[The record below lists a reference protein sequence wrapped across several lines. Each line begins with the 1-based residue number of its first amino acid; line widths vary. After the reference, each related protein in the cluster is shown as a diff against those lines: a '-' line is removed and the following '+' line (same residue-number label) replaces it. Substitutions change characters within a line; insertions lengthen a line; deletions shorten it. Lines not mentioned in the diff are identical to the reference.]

1 MVFKSNQELVNYLK
15 ERGVL
20 RTKEIIDAFLKIDRK
35 DFVKEE
41 YIDQAYFDT
50 PLPTLMGQ
58 TISQP
63 YVVAFMLELLQPQKG
78 QKILDIGFG
87 SGWTTSLLAEI
98 TQTDADYTQTY
109 ADNIYPNDYRINYPN
124 KKPNNKTFDQN
135 SGNKFCSDSGNSL
148 SPRESASSPRR
159 SASGKVYG
167 IEVVPEV
174 FEFGKKNIGKYNFL
188 QRGIVE
194 VFLMDGSKGFPEKA
208 PFDRILVSAASKKI
222 PEEMILQLKDGG
234 ILVIPDF
241 EGIWKVKKINGKIE
255 KEYHYGFIFVPLV
268 EK

>member
-1 MVFKSNQELVNYLK
+1 MVFKSNQELANYLK

-98 TQTDADYTQTY
+98 VGE
-109 ADNIYPNDYRINYPN
+109 N
-124 KKPNNKTFDQN
+124 
-135 SGNKFCSDSGNSL
+135 
-148 SPRESASSPRR
+148 
-159 SASGKVYG
+159 GKVYG

-174 FEFGKKNIGKYNFL
+174 FEFGKKNIEKYNFL
-188 QRGIVE
+188 QKGIVE

-255 KEYHYGFIFVPLV
+255 KEYHYGFVFVPLV

>member
-20 RTKEIIDAFLKIDRK
+20 KTKEIINAFLKIDRK

-41 YIDQAYFDT
+41 YKDQAYFDT
-50 PLPTLMGQ
+50 PFPTLMGQ

-98 TQTDADYTQTY
+98 VGK
-109 ADNIYPNDYRINYPN
+109 N
-124 KKPNNKTFDQN
+124 
-135 SGNKFCSDSGNSL
+135 
-148 SPRESASSPRR
+148 
-159 SASGKVYG
+159 GKVYG
-167 IEVVPEV
+167 IEIIPEV
-174 FEFGKKNIGKYNFL
+174 FEFGKKNIEKYNFL
-188 QRGIVE
+188 QKGTVE
-194 VFLMDGSKGFPEKA
+194 VFLMDGSKGFLEKA

-222 PEEMILQLKDGG
+222 PEELILQLKDNG

-241 EGIWKVKKINGKIE
+241 EGIWRVKKINGKIE
-255 KEYHYGFIFVPLV
+255 KEYHYGFVFVPLTTD
-268 EK
+268 ERRYNTDGRG

>member
-15 ERGVL
+15 EREVL
-20 RTKEIIDAFLKIDRK
+20 KTKEIINAFLKIDRK

-41 YIDQAYFDT
+41 YKDQAYFDT

-98 TQTDADYTQTY
+98 VANTQINTDKATRINADSIR
-109 ADNIYPNDYRINYPN
+109 DNQRNDY
-124 KKPNNKTFDQN
+124 
-135 SGNKFCSDSGNSL
+135 
-148 SPRESASSPRR
+148 PRESVLDQRKSV
-159 SASGKVYG
+159 GKVYG
-167 IEVVPEV
+167 IEIVPEV
-174 FEFGKKNIGKYNFL
+174 FEFGKKNIEKYNFI
-188 QRGIVE
+188 QKGIVE
-194 VFLMDGSKGFPEKA
+194 VFLMDGSKGFTEKA

-241 EGIWKVKKINGKIE
+241 EGIWKVEKINGKIE

-268 EK
+268 TD

>member
-1 MVFKSNQELVNYLK
+1 MVFRSNQELVNYLK

-35 DFVKEE
+35 NFVKEE
-41 YIDQAYFDT
+41 YINQAYFDT

-98 TQTDADYTQTY
+98 VGE
-109 ADNIYPNDYRINYPN
+109 N
-124 KKPNNKTFDQN
+124 
-135 SGNKFCSDSGNSL
+135 
-148 SPRESASSPRR
+148 
-159 SASGKVYG
+159 GKVYG
-167 IEVVPEV
+167 IEIVPEV
-174 FEFGKKNIGKYNFL
+174 FEFGKKNIEKYNFL
-188 QRGIVE
+188 QKGIVE
-194 VFLMDGSKGFPEKA
+194 IFLMDGSKGFLEKA
-208 PFDRILVSAASKKI
+208 PFDRILISAASKKI
-222 PEEMILQLKDGG
+222 PEELISQLKDNGN
-234 ILVIPDF
+234 LVIPNF
-241 EGIWKVKKINGKIE
+241 EGIWKIKKINGKIE
-255 KEYHYGFIFVPLV
+255 KEYHYGFVFVPLV

>member
-20 RTKEIIDAFLKIDRK
+20 KTKEIINAFLKIDRK

-98 TQTDADYTQTY
+98 VGE
-109 ADNIYPNDYRINYPN
+109 N
-124 KKPNNKTFDQN
+124 
-135 SGNKFCSDSGNSL
+135 
-148 SPRESASSPRR
+148 
-159 SASGKVYG
+159 GKVYG
-167 IEVVPEV
+167 IEIVPEV
-174 FEFGKKNIGKYNFL
+174 FEFGKKNIEKYNFL
-188 QRGIVE
+188 QKGIVE
-194 VFLMDGSKGFPEKA
+194 VFLMDGSKGFQEKA

-241 EGIWKVKKINGKIE
+241 EGIWKVKKINDKIE
-255 KEYHYGFIFVPLV
+255 KEYHYGFVFVPLV

>member
-20 RTKEIIDAFLKIDRK
+20 KTKEIINAFLKIDRK

-41 YIDQAYFDT
+41 YKEQAYFDT

-98 TQTDADYTQTY
+98 VGE
-109 ADNIYPNDYRINYPN
+109 N
-124 KKPNNKTFDQN
+124 
-135 SGNKFCSDSGNSL
+135 
-148 SPRESASSPRR
+148 
-159 SASGKVYG
+159 GKVYG

-174 FEFGKKNIGKYNFL
+174 FEFGKKNIEKYNFL
-188 QRGIVE
+188 QKGIVE

-241 EGIWKVKKINGKIE
+241 EGIWKVEKINGKIE
-255 KEYHYGFIFVPLV
+255 KEYHYGFVFVPLV

>member
-1 MVFKSNQELVNYLK
+1 MVFKSNQELANYLK

-63 YVVAFMLELLQPQKG
+63 YVVAFMLELIQPQKG

-98 TQTDADYTQTY
+98 VGE
-109 ADNIYPNDYRINYPN
+109 N
-124 KKPNNKTFDQN
+124 
-135 SGNKFCSDSGNSL
+135 
-148 SPRESASSPRR
+148 
-159 SASGKVYG
+159 GKVYG

-174 FEFGKKNIGKYNFL
+174 FEFGKKNIEKYNFL
-188 QRGIVE
+188 QKGIVE

>member
-20 RTKEIIDAFLKIDRK
+20 RTKEIINAFLKIDRK

-98 TQTDADYTQTY
+98 VGE
-109 ADNIYPNDYRINYPN
+109 N
-124 KKPNNKTFDQN
+124 
-135 SGNKFCSDSGNSL
+135 
-148 SPRESASSPRR
+148 
-159 SASGKVYG
+159 GKVYG

-174 FEFGKKNIGKYNFL
+174 FEFGKKNIEKYNFL
-188 QRGIVE
+188 QKGIVE

-222 PEEMILQLKDGG
+222 PEELISQLKDNG

-241 EGIWKVKKINGKIE
+241 EGIWKVKKISGKIE
-255 KEYHYGFIFVPLV
+255 KEYHYGFVFVPLV

>member
-50 PLPTLMGQ
+50 PLPTLLGQ

-63 YVVAFMLELLQPQKG
+63 YVVAFMLELLEPQKG

-98 TQTDADYTQTY
+98 TQTDSDYTQTY
-109 ADNIYPNDYRINYPN
+109 ADNIYLNDYRINYPN
-124 KKPNNKTFDQN
+124 KKPNNKKFGQN
-135 SGNKFCSDSGNSL
+135 SGNKFGSDSGNSL
-148 SPRESASSPRR
+148 SPRESASSPRS

-167 IEVVPEV
+167 IEVVHEV
-174 FEFGKKNIGKYNFL
+174 FEFGKKNIEKYNFL
-188 QRGIVE
+188 QKGIVE
-194 VFLMDGSKGFPEKA
+194 VFFDGWFKRFSRKSSF
-208 PFDRILVSAASKKI
+208 
-222 PEEMILQLKDGG
+222 
-234 ILVIPDF
+234 
-241 EGIWKVKKINGKIE
+241 
-255 KEYHYGFIFVPLV
+255 
-268 EK
+268 

>member
-1 MVFKSNQELVNYLK
+1 MVFKSNQELANYLK

-41 YIDQAYFDT
+41 YTDQAYFDT

-63 YVVAFMLELLQPQKG
+63 YVVAFMLELIQPQKG

-98 TQTDADYTQTY
+98 VGE
-109 ADNIYPNDYRINYPN
+109 N
-124 KKPNNKTFDQN
+124 
-135 SGNKFCSDSGNSL
+135 
-148 SPRESASSPRR
+148 
-159 SASGKVYG
+159 GKVYG

-174 FEFGKKNIGKYNFL
+174 FEFGKKNIEKYNFL
-188 QRGIVE
+188 QKGIVE

>member
-1 MVFKSNQELVNYLK
+1 MVFKSNQELANYLK

-63 YVVAFMLELLQPQKG
+63 YVVAFMLELIQPQKG

-98 TQTDADYTQTY
+98 VGE
-109 ADNIYPNDYRINYPN
+109 N
-124 KKPNNKTFDQN
+124 
-135 SGNKFCSDSGNSL
+135 
-148 SPRESASSPRR
+148 
-159 SASGKVYG
+159 GKVYG

-174 FEFGKKNIGKYNFL
+174 FEFGKKNIEKYNFL
-188 QRGIVE
+188 QKGIVE
-194 VFLMDGSKGFPEKA
+194 VFLMDGSKGFLEKA

>member
-41 YIDQAYFDT
+41 YIDPAYFDT

-98 TQTDADYTQTY
+98 VGE
-109 ADNIYPNDYRINYPN
+109 N
-124 KKPNNKTFDQN
+124 
-135 SGNKFCSDSGNSL
+135 
-148 SPRESASSPRR
+148 
-159 SASGKVYG
+159 GKVYG

>member
-20 RTKEIIDAFLKIDRK
+20 RTKEIINAFLKIDRK
-35 DFVKEE
+35 DFVREE
-41 YIDQAYFDT
+41 YKDQAYFDT

-98 TQTDADYTQTY
+98 VANTQINTDKATRINADSIR
-109 ADNIYPNDYRINYPN
+109 DNQRNDY
-124 KKPNNKTFDQN
+124 
-135 SGNKFCSDSGNSL
+135 
-148 SPRESASSPRR
+148 PRESVLDQRKSV
-159 SASGKVYG
+159 GKVYG
-167 IEVVPEV
+167 IEIVPEV
-174 FEFGKKNIGKYNFL
+174 FEFGKKNIEKYNFI
-188 QRGIVE
+188 QKGIVE
-194 VFLMDGSKGFPEKA
+194 VFLMDGSKGFTEKA

-241 EGIWKVKKINGKIE
+241 EGIWKVEKINGKIE
-255 KEYHYGFIFVPLV
+255 KEYHYGFVFVPLV
-268 EK
+268 TD

>member
-1 MVFKSNQELVNYLK
+1 MVFRSNQELVNYLK

-20 RTKEIIDAFLKIDRK
+20 RTKEIINAFLKIDRK

-63 YVVAFMLELLQPQKG
+63 YVVAFMLELLEPQKG

-98 TQTDADYTQTY
+98 VGK
-109 ADNIYPNDYRINYPN
+109 N
-124 KKPNNKTFDQN
+124 
-135 SGNKFCSDSGNSL
+135 
-148 SPRESASSPRR
+148 
-159 SASGKVYG
+159 GKVYG
-167 IEVVPEV
+167 IEIVPEV
-174 FEFGKKNIGKYNFL
+174 FEFGKKNIEKYNFL
-188 QRGIVE
+188 QKGIVE
-194 VFLMDGSKGFPEKA
+194 IFLMDGSKGLPEKA
-208 PFDRILVSAASKKI
+208 SFDRILVSAAAKKI

-241 EGIWKVKKINGKIE
+241 EGIWKIKKINGKIE
-255 KEYHYGFIFVPLV
+255 KEYHYGFVFVSLV